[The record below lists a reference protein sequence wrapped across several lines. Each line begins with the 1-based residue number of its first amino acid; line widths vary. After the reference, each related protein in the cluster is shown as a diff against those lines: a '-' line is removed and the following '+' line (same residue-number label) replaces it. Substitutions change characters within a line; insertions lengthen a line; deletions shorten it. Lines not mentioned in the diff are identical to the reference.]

1 MYGQTEATVY
11 VTIQPDDEVNVETV
25 GTPVPDCEIKIDEAT
40 KEVLYRSP
48 GVFVGYYKNEE
59 ATRETKTED
68 GWVHT
73 GDAGYIDDD
82 GHVRIIDRAKD
93 VGKLNDG
100 TMFAPK
106 FLENKLKFHANIREA
121 VTFGDG
127 KDYVTAFIN
136 IDLDS
141 MGNWAERNNLNY
153 GSYVDLANRDE
164 VYAIIKGNIEESNR
178 SLAADPSLA
187 GSQVKRF
194 LILHKMLDA
203 DDGELTRTGKIRRK
217 IVFERYD
224 DLIEALYSDK
234 DLIPIEAKV
243 TFENGKEGVIKA
255 ELKIRDTEVYSS
267 VQKAS

>member
-1 MYGQTEATVY
+1 MIEIVLVCDVRLKLRNVPFQFLIVETRLTEA
-11 VTIQPDDEVNVETV
+11 ILI
-25 GTPVPDCEIKIDEAT
+25 G
-40 KEVLYRSP
+40 
-48 GVFVGYYKNEE
+48 G
-59 ATRETKTED
+59 
-68 GWVHT
+68 
-73 GDAGYIDDD
+73 
-82 GHVRIIDRAKD
+82 
-93 VGKLNDG
+93 
-100 TMFAPK
+100 
-106 FLENKLKFHANIREA
+106 
-121 VTFGDG
+121 
-127 KDYVTAFIN
+127 
-136 IDLDS
+136 
-141 MGNWAERNNLNY
+141 
-153 GSYVDLANRDE
+153 
-164 VYAIIKGNIEESNR
+164 KGNIEESNR